1 MDTAKAGEMIAK
13 ALSLKTYEK
22 IMQGLRH
29 SETLEPTVET
39 AEALVSNY
47 FDDLLNFHF
56 NGNFNEWESDLLQM
70 IETSTIW
77 QAIPSETKAD
87 RMELEEL
94 KGELSNA
101 HTEGFL
107 YGYITAMKDAERF
120 FNNITDEMK
129 NPTSKE
135 APMLAGNS
143 HQ

>member
-1 MDTAKAGEMIAK
+1 MDTVMAGQMIAK
-13 ALSLKTYEK
+13 ALTLKTYEK

-29 SETLEPTVET
+29 SETLEPTVKT

-70 IETSTIW
+70 IETSSIW

-87 RMELEEL
+87 KMVLEEL
-94 KGELSNA
+94 KGELANA

-107 YGYITAMKDAERF
+107 YGYITAMRDAERF
-120 FNNITDEMK
+120 FNNISEESKT
-129 NPTSKE
+129 PTSKE
-135 APMLAGNS
+135 APMLAGDS
-143 HQ
+143 H